1 MPGLEKHASPRTQRS
16 QGWVAAICATSVTS
30 DAAHLLFERT
40 IMSKSIFTRLTARPL
55 LLAAALM
62 AFGGSAHA
70 QTQAQ
75 PRDNQKSCQASTNNA
90 DGNAKDANLDG
101 TYSACSLADGFIS
114 GSTRANDGKQ
124 PTPEFTGVVSDQ
136 ELRKFD
142 SGDGTHRLAI
152 NGLSGNEAVIPG
164 GKILATDD
172 NAFRF
177 RTRDFVAAEEVY
189 PLDETQAYGAA
200 GRTLNRSRSGSAD
213 SQAPLMVASS
223 LSENLPATTGGSSGV
238 GGGGA
243 AGGLNTS
250 GGLIPTT
257 PEVPA
262 VPEPETWA
270 MLLAG
275 LGLVAL
281 AGRRKLAAA
290 A

>member
-1 MPGLEKHASPRTQRS
+1 
-16 QGWVAAICATSVTS
+16 
-30 DAAHLLFERT
+30 
-40 IMSKSIFTRLTARPL
+40 MSKSIFTCLSARPL
-55 LLAAALM
+55 LLAAAIM

-70 QTQAQ
+70 QTQTQ
-75 PRDNQKSCQASTNNA
+75 PRDNQKSCQASTSNA

-114 GSTRANDGKQ
+114 GSTRTNDGKL
-124 PTPEFTGVVSDQ
+124 PTPDFTGVVSDQ

-142 SGDGTHRLAI
+142 AGDSSHRLAI
-152 NGLSGNEAVIPG
+152 NGLSGNDAVIPG

-189 PLDETQAYGAA
+189 PLDETPAYGAA
-200 GRTLNRSRSGSAD
+200 GRALNRSRSGSAD

-223 LSENLPATTGGSSGV
+223 LSENLPTTGGSSGV

-275 LGLVAL
+275 LALVAF
-281 AGRRKLAAA
+281 AGRRKLAATA
-290 A
+290 QATV